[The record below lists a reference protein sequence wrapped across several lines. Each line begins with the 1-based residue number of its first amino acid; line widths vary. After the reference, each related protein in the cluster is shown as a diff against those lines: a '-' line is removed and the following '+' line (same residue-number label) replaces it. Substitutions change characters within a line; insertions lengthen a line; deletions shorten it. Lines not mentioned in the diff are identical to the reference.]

1 MFRYIKSSHEKF
13 KLVHNNMIYLKDKC
27 SNKKTLYKCEQFA
40 KFKCRARLHI
50 ENEVIVKIIG
60 EHNHSG
66 NISKINCNDIMSS
79 IRNKAVSKQ
88 DTPSQIIASS
98 TTGISFNT
106 SAELPS
112 VTLLKKTINRK
123 RKQNDVLPNP
133 LNNLDL
139 VIPPNLSK
147 TYLNE
152 NFCLY
157 DSGPAEIRTMMFGTE
172 QNLNELERCNHWYV
186 DGTFQ
191 SCPSLFYQMFT
202 IHGIYIVVSQ
212 VSLF

>member
-1 MFRYIKSSHEKF
+1 M
-13 KLVHNNMIYLKDKC
+13 
-27 SNKKTLYKCEQFA
+27 YKCEQFS

-50 ENEVIVKIIG
+50 EDEIIVKIIG

-66 NISKINCNDIMSS
+66 NISKINCNDIMNS
-79 IRNKAVSKQ
+79 IRNKAVNKQ
-88 DTPSQIIASS
+88 DTPSQIIACS

-112 VTLLKKTINRK
+112 IALLKKTINRK

-139 VIPPNLSK
+139 VIPPSLSK

-157 DSGPAEIRTMMFGTE
+157 DSGPAEVRIIMFGTE
-172 QNLNELERCNHWYV
+172 QNLNELERCKHWYV
-186 DGTFQ
+186 DGTFD
-191 SCPSLFYQMFT
+191 SCPPLFYQMFT
-202 IHGIYIVVSQ
+202 IHGKYIVVSYVFFFNFFFSNQ
-212 VSLF
+212 AFLTDLWFHFYFVFYQIKNS